1 MARRQIARKHTYWH
15 DSAKVLLE
23 HGMSP
28 TNVAKAIKIVFP
40 LTNITGRHVGAY
52 KRRLISDDMLV
63 KGLNLSISMQD
74 AIAMVEGIVG
84 ETDMFVYKCSI
95 GSAKRTLKCFEYKLT
110 QEATKPQE
118 DIDEWLS
125 NMTHTTQT

>member
-1 MARRQIARKHTYWH
+1 MVRRKTAKKHTYWH

-23 HGMSP
+23 HGMTP
-28 TNVAKAIKIVFP
+28 TNVAKAIKVVFP

-52 KRRLISDDMLV
+52 KRRLIGDDMLS
-63 KGLNLSISMQD
+63 KNLTVSISIQD
-74 AIAMVEGIVG
+74 AIGMVEGIVG
-84 ETDMFVYKCSI
+84 ETDMFVYRCSI

-110 QEATKPQE
+110 QEAIKPQE
-118 DIDEWLS
+118 DIEKWLS